1 MTTDAD
7 PFEQGRRA
15 ARKNIPA
22 RANPY
27 RDGSEER
34 SLWAA
39 GHESIAGAAEANEIR
54 GQLRRLAQPI
64 FFRPFLK
71 RGPLP
76 T

>member
-1 MTTDAD
+1 MTTDPD
-7 PFEQGRRA
+7 PFEEGQRA

-22 RANPY
+22 EGNPY
-27 RDGSEER
+27 RDGSEQH

-39 GHESIAGAAEANEIR
+39 GHESVAGEAEADESE
-54 GQLRRLAQPI
+54 GSLKRRPQPI